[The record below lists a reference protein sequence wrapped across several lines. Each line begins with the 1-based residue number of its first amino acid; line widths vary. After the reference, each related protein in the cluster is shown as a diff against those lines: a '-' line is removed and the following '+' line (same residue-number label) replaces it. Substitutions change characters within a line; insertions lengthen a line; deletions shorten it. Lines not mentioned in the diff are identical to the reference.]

1 MAGPSK
7 WSIVKRITGAIDV
20 IAGRLFSR
28 LSDEITVANR
38 MAAAFPPGNPR
49 LRALMP
55 ARRAYALRAM
65 PNPSKKLT

>member
-7 WSIVKRITGAIDV
+7 WSKVKRIKGAIDV

-38 MAAAFPPGNPR
+38 MVAAFPPGNPR
-49 LRALMP
+49 LGAVVA
-55 ARRAYALRAM
+55 ARRAYALRGL